1 MTNSIDSQGAVKLV
15 PKKNKEKDFLV
26 YYDEF
31 NGSISSVTTQL
42 QDYNTDPYII
52 DDTGLAKDIV
62 KGILSDTK
70 YAVGYKDYEAN
81 ELKLVKKTNL
91 INFVKRDAD
100 LYKIPRKNDSKGITF
115 IFYKDSQLLEIQ
127 FNAVVLGNYNNTLW
141 RNQFKLAFAE
151 QFIIYLI
158 DKKDPDKLE
167 ARFVFPLADIF
178 DEGSLLIPSFSNF
191 DPDNMDICI
200 KRHFRDYSLVI
211 KDKFVET
218 DYHRNKLGRLNMVKE
233 FTQDETSHIDLI
245 QHEDNNLEV
254 ISHLV
259 NATQVSQYEKQLK
272 FYICDEEDPD
282 YYDGALSFD
291 WKDLIPKKHRI
302 FDLQGFISLK
312 NKMLLYDGSR
322 IKITFRGEDN
332 NVENTNN

>member
-1 MTNSIDSQGAVKLV
+1 
-15 PKKNKEKDFLV
+15 
-26 YYDEF
+26 
-31 NGSISSVTTQL
+31 
-42 QDYNTDPYII
+42 
-52 DDTGLAKDIV
+52 
-62 KGILSDTK
+62 
-70 YAVGYKDYEAN
+70 
-81 ELKLVKKTNL
+81 
-91 INFVKRDAD
+91 
-100 LYKIPRKNDSKGITF
+100 
-115 IFYKDSQLLEIQ
+115 
-127 FNAVVLGNYNNTLW
+127 
-141 RNQFKLAFAE
+141 
-151 QFIIYLI
+151 
-158 DKKDPDKLE
+158 
-167 ARFVFPLADIF
+167 
-178 DEGSLLIPSFSNF
+178 
-191 DPDNMDICI
+191 MDICI
-200 KRHFRDYSLVI
+200 KQHFRDYSLVI

-218 DYHRNKLGRLNMVKE
+218 DYYKNKLGRLNMVKE